1 MNVTERE
8 QRLDEVITA
17 YLRAGEGGEPT
28 DPAEW
33 LARYP
38 DLADELTDFFAD
50 HRHVERVAAPLRDL
64 APPAPPKPNAAP
76 PLPASSSTPKLELP
90 QAGRPPPDYE
100 ILGETAP
107 AAWGSVTR
115 ARKSG
120 PPRSAARRMT
130 LP

>member
-64 APPAPPKPNAAP
+64 APPAPLQPNAAT
-76 PLPASSSTPKLELP
+76 PLPASSSTLQLELP
-90 QAGRPPPDYE
+90 QAGRSPPDYE
-100 ILGETAP
+100 ILGETAR
-107 AAWGSVTR
+107 GGMGVVYR
-115 ARKSG
+115 ARQK
-120 PPRSAARRMT
+120 RLHRV
-130 LP
+130 